1 MWGVHAVNILPFIV
15 VGITSGSIYALAAT
29 GLVLTYKTSGIFNF
43 AHGGVAAA
51 TAYAFYEL
59 HGHVGLPW
67 PLAAALCVLVFAPLA
82 GLGIELLARGL
93 ATATPTA
100 KLVATI
106 GLLLG
111 IEGLA
116 VVIYGESVKEF
127 PQFLPTRTFTVDG
140 VYVGVDQL
148 IVVLVAAL
156 SVGALF
162 AFFKLTRIGV
172 AMQGVVDSPDLLGL
186 TGTSP
191 TVVRRIAWVIG
202 CSFAALSGLL
212 IAPSLGLNPL
222 LLTLLVVQAYGAAAI
237 GRFSS
242 LPLTYV
248 GGLVVGVGAALAT
261 RFTTD
266 YPPLQ
271 GLPSSVPF
279 LILFGVLLFRGR
291 VLTEVGA
298 QATRRVVSAARLGA
312 GQRRI
317 GLGVALAI
325 ALVIPSLVG
334 TKIPVYTSAL
344 AFVVIFASLGLL
356 VRTSGQ
362 LSLCHIGFA
371 AVGAAAFA
379 HLASDHG
386 VPWMLAVL
394 IAGLVAVPVG
404 AAVAIPAIRLS
415 GLYLALASFGFG
427 ILLER
432 LVYTR
437 EVMFGTQGVLNAPRP
452 GIATGDT
459 AYYYVALAAV
469 VACLGLMVLVERG
482 RLGRLLR
489 ALADSPLA
497 LSTAGTSVNVTRV
510 LVFCISAFFAG
521 VGGALFGPLTE
532 SINGTSF
539 PAFTSLILVAVLVIA
554 GAGLVRSAVI
564 AAAAY
569 VVLPAYIDNPTFQQ
583 ALPAIFGVAAML
595 TAVAQSGGFDVASRL
610 ARWAQAR
617 AWRSR
622 RSPVTERLRG
632 LVPDEMLPRPDARLA
647 EGVQR

>member
-1 MWGVHAVNILPFIV
+1 MNILPFIV

-43 AHGGVAAA
+43 AHGAVAAA
-51 TAYAFYEL
+51 AAYAFFEL
-59 HGHVGLPW
+59 HSHAGLPW
-67 PLAAALCVLVFAPLA
+67 PLAAALCVLVFGPLA

-111 IEGLA
+111 IEGIA
-116 VVIYGESVKEF
+116 VVLYGSAAKDF
-127 PQFLPTRTFTVDG
+127 PQFLPTATFKVAG
-140 VYVGVDQL
+140 VFVGVDQL
-148 IVVLVAAL
+148 IVVLVALLGVA
-156 SVGALF
+156 GLF
-162 AFFKLTRIGV
+162 AFFRFTRIGV
-172 AMQGVVDSPDLLGL
+172 AMQGVVDSADLLGL
-186 TGTSP
+186 TGTNP
-191 TVVRRIAWVIG
+191 TRVRRIAWMIG
-202 CSFAALSGLL
+202 CSFAAVSGLL
-212 IAPSLGLNPL
+212 IAPSIGLDPL

-242 LPLTYV
+242 LPMTYV
-248 GGLVVGVGAALAT
+248 GGLAVGVGAALAT
-261 RFTTD
+261 RFTSN
-266 YPPLQ
+266 YLSLQ

-291 VLTEVGA
+291 LLTEVGS
-298 QATRRVVSAARLGA
+298 QATKRIVTAARFTA
-312 GQRRI
+312 GQRRLGI
-317 GLGVALAI
+317 GAALAI
-325 ALVIPSLVG
+325 AALIPGVVG

-379 HLASDHG
+379 HLAQDHG
-386 VPWMLAVL
+386 VPWMLAIL
-394 IAGLVAVPVG
+394 AAGLVAVPVG
-404 AAVAIPAIRLS
+404 ALVAIPAIRLS

-432 LVYTR
+432 LGYSR
-437 EVMFGTQGVLNAPRP
+437 DVMFGINGALTAPRP
-452 GIATGDT
+452 SIAGGDT
-459 AYYYVALAAV
+459 AYYYVVLAVLAAC
-469 VACLGLMVLVERG
+469 VASMVIIERS

-510 LVFCISAFFAG
+510 LVFCLSAFFAG
-521 VGGALFGPLTE
+521 VGGALIGPVTG

-539 PAFTSLILVAVLVIA
+539 PSFASLILVAVLVIA
-554 GAGLVRSAVI
+554 GSGLIRSAVL
-564 AAAAY
+564 AAAAFI
-569 VVLPAYIDNPTFQQ
+569 VVPSYIENATFQEG
-583 ALPAIFGVAAML
+583 LPAIFGLAAML
-595 TAVAQSGGFDVASRL
+595 TAVASAGGFDAAGRL
-610 ARWAQAR
+610 ARWAQAT
-617 AWRSR
+617 AWRTR

-632 LVPDEMLPRPDARLA
+632 LVPEEMLPKPADALLA
-647 EGVQR
+647 EGAQT

>member
-1 MWGVHAVNILPFIV
+1 MNILPFIV

-51 TAYAFYEL
+51 TAYAFFEL
-59 HGHVGLPW
+59 HNHAGLPW
-67 PLAAALCVLVFAPLA
+67 PLAAALCVLVFGPLA

-111 IEGLA
+111 IEGMA
-116 VVIYGESVKEF
+116 VVLYGSAAKDF
-127 PQFLPTRTFTVDG
+127 PQFLPTATFKVAG
-140 VYVGVDQL
+140 VFVGVDQL
-148 IVVLVAAL
+148 IVVLVALLGVA
-156 SVGALF
+156 GLF
-162 AFFKLTRIGV
+162 AFFRFTRIGV
-172 AMQGVVDSPDLLGL
+172 AMQGVVDSSDLLGL
-186 TGTSP
+186 TGTNP
-191 TVVRRIAWVIG
+191 TAVRRIAWMIG
-202 CSFAALSGLL
+202 CSFAAVSGLL
-212 IAPSLGLNPL
+212 IAPSIGLDPL

-248 GGLVVGVGAALAT
+248 GGLAVGVGAALAT
-261 RFTTD
+261 RFTSG
-266 YPPLQ
+266 YLSLQ

-291 VLTEVGA
+291 LLTEVGS
-298 QATRRVVSAARLGA
+298 QATRRIVSAARFSA
-312 GQRRI
+312 GQRRLGI
-317 GLGVALAI
+317 GVALAVA
-325 ALVIPSLVG
+325 ALIPTVVG

-379 HLASDHG
+379 HLANDHG
-386 VPWMLAVL
+386 VPWVLAIL
-394 IAGLVAVPVG
+394 AAGLVAVPVG
-404 AAVAIPAIRLS
+404 AMVAIPAIRLS

-432 LVYTR
+432 LGYSR
-437 EVMFGTQGVLNAPRP
+437 DVMFGINGALTAPRP
-452 GIATGDT
+452 SIAGGDN
-459 AYYYVALAAV
+459 AYYYVALAVLA
-469 VACLGLMVLVERG
+469 ACLALMAIIERS

-510 LVFCISAFFAG
+510 LVFCLSAFFAG
-521 VGGALFGPLTE
+521 VGGALIGPVTG

-539 PAFTSLILVAVLVIA
+539 PSFTSLIVVAVLVIA
-554 GAGLVRSAVI
+554 GSGLIRSAVL

-569 VVLPAYIDNPTFQQ
+569 IVIPSYIENATFQEG
-583 ALPAIFGVAAML
+583 LPAIFGLAAML
-595 TAVAQSGGFDVASRL
+595 TAVASSGGFDAAGRL
-610 ARWAQAR
+610 ARWAQAT

-632 LVPDEMLPRPDARLA
+632 LVPDEMLPKPVDGRVS
-647 EGVQR
+647 EGVLS

>member
-1 MWGVHAVNILPFIV
+1 MHAVNSILPFII

-51 TAYAFYEL
+51 TAYAFFEL
-59 HGHVGLPW
+59 HSHAGLPW
-67 PLAAALCVLVFAPLA
+67 PLAAALCVLVFGPLA
-82 GLGIELLARGL
+82 GLLIELLARGL

-116 VVIYGESVKEF
+116 VVLYGSASKDF
-127 PQFLPTRTFTVDG
+127 PQFLPTQTFNVTG
-140 VYVGVDQL
+140 VFVGIDQL
-148 IVVLVAAL
+148 IVVLVAL
-156 SVGALF
+156 LGVGGLF
-162 AFFKLTRIGV
+162 AFFRFTRLGV
-172 AMQGVVDSPDLLGL
+172 AMQGVVDSSDLLGL
-186 TGTSP
+186 TGTNP
-191 TVVRRIAWVIG
+191 TAVRRFAWMIG
-202 CSFAALSGLL
+202 CSFAAVSGLL
-212 IAPSLGLNPL
+212 IAPSIGLDPL

-261 RFTTD
+261 RFTAG
-266 YPPLQ
+266 YLSLQ

-291 VLTEVGA
+291 LLTEVGS
-298 QATRRVVSAARLGA
+298 QATRRVVSAARFTA
-312 GQRRI
+312 GQRRLGI
-317 GLGVALAI
+317 GATLAVAAVLPAM
-325 ALVIPSLVG
+325 VG
-334 TKIPVYTSAL
+334 TKIPVYTFAL

-371 AVGAAAFA
+371 AVGAAAFG
-379 HLASDHG
+379 HLAHDHG
-386 VPWMLAVL
+386 VPWMLAVVA
-394 IAGLVAVPVG
+394 AGLVAVPVG
-404 AAVAIPAIRLS
+404 AMVAIPAIRLS

-432 LVYTR
+432 LGYSR
-437 EVMFGTQGVLNAPRP
+437 DLMFGINGVLTAPRP
-452 GIATGDT
+452 GIAGGDT
-459 AYYYVALAAV
+459 AYYYVVLGMLA
-469 VACLGLMVLVERG
+469 ACLGTMALIERS

-510 LVFCISAFFAG
+510 LVFCASAFFAG
-521 VGGALFGPLTE
+521 VGGALMGPVTG

-539 PAFTSLILVAVLVIA
+539 PSFASLILVAVLLIA
-554 GAGLVRSAVI
+554 GSGLVRSAVI

-569 VVLPAYIDNPTFQQ
+569 IVAPAYIDNSTFQE
-583 ALPAIFGVAAML
+583 ALPAIFGLAAML
-595 TAVAQSGGFDVASRL
+595 TAVASSGGLDVASRL
-610 ARWAQAR
+610 SRWAEAT
-617 AWRSR
+617 AWRTR

-632 LVPDEMLPRPDARLA
+632 LVPDELLPTPADGRVA
-647 EGVQR
+647 EGMLS